1 MLNQGSM
8 KFPSQVGAGF
18 SGQAFGENKAAMDI
32 IGNWENGELQSD
44 YPNVKFK
51 VYPLPAGPS
60 GTHATLS
67 FTNCWGVPKQ
77 QSNLAGAVGFV
88 KFLTTEQ
95 QEMSFSKAFGVIP
108 SLTSAQAQY
117 AKTYPQFSTFVSE
130 LSYAHPDI
138 AIAGATQA
146 LTAYDSAL
154 AQLASGNPATIL
166 QTAQQNLQAV
176 ATPGS

>member
-1 MLNQGSM
+1 M

-32 IGNWENGELQSD
+32 IGNWENGALQAD

-51 VYPLPAGPS
+51 VYPLPAGPT

-77 QSNLAGAVGFV
+77 QSNLPGAIDLV
-88 KFLTTEQ
+88 KFLTTSQ
-95 QEMSFSKAFGVIP
+95 QEMTFAKGFGVIP
-108 SLTSAQAQY
+108 SLNTAQAQY
-117 AKTYPQFSTFVSE
+117 VKTYPQYATFVQE

-138 AIAGATQA
+138 AIAGSTQA
-146 LTAYDSAL
+146 LSAFDSAL
-154 AQLASGNPATIL
+154 QQLASGNPASIL
-166 QTAQQNLQAV
+166 NTAQQNLQAV
-176 ATPGS
+176 INQSA